1 MFLRLVRRSDVSVAA
16 LIPNLLTTLA
26 LSCGLASIHF
36 SAKASVLAAALH
48 AQGLSEEAARA
59 QVLPLWERALAAI
72 LFSAIFDALDGR
84 AARLLRVTS
93 GFGAVLDSLSDFVSF
108 GVAPALILHQ
118 WTLGDAINTG
128 GPRTIIGVLGLFAV
142 TTFAL
147 CSALRLARF
156 TAAANSPAPSE
167 RGKAAKP
174 PSSAFFVGMPTPA
187 AAGAVLIPAMLDA
200 SPTFNLPLP
209 DWLVVVYTLGV
220 GLLMISRI
228 PMFSLKKIRLSPAAV
243 APILV
248 LVGVAVAGMISD
260 PWLTLSVIAGAYLL
274 SLPAALVMKGR
285 QRTGE
290 PEVERTRLV
299 G

>member
-1 MFLRLVRRSDVSVAA
+1 MFLRLVKRSDVSVAV

-36 SAKASVLAAALH
+36 SAKASVLAATLN
-48 AQGLSEEAARA
+48 AQGIAEAADKARLEA
-59 QVLPLWERALAAI
+59 LWERALAAI

-108 GVAPALILHQ
+108 GVAPAVILHQ
-118 WTLGDAINTG
+118 WTLGDAINNHG
-128 GPRTIIGVLGLFAV
+128 RRLIGVMGLFAV

-156 TAAANSPAPSE
+156 TAAASPAPAE
-167 RGKAAKP
+167 RTKAGAKP
-174 PSSAFFVGMPTPA
+174 VSSAFFVGMPTPA

-200 SPTFNLPLP
+200 SPTFNWPVP
-209 DWLVVVYTLGV
+209 DWLVVVYTLGI
-220 GLLMISRI
+220 GFLMISRI
-228 PMFSLKKIRLSPAAV
+228 PMFSLKKVRLSPAAV
-243 APILV
+243 APVLV
-248 LVGVAVAGMISD
+248 LVGICVGGMITD
-260 PWLTLSVIAGAYLL
+260 PWLTLSIIAGAYVL
-274 SLPAALVMKGR
+274 SLPLAVVMKHR
-285 QRTGE
+285 QRASE
-290 PEVERTRLV
+290 PELERARLV

>member
-1 MFLRLVRRSDVSVAA
+1 MFLRLVKRSDVSVAA

-36 SAKASVLAAALH
+36 SAKASVLASSLAAQH
-48 AQGLSEEAARA
+48 VAEEAARA
-59 QVLPLWERALAAI
+59 QVLPLWERALAAV

-108 GVAPALILHQ
+108 GVAPAVILHQ
-118 WTLGDAINTG
+118 WTLGDVINAPG
-128 GPRTIIGVLGLFAV
+128 RRFMGVVGLLAV

-156 TAAANSPAPSE
+156 TAAASPTPSE
-167 RGKAAKP
+167 RAKSAAKP
-174 PSSAFFVGMPTPA
+174 ASSAFFVGMPTPA

-200 SPTFNLPLP
+200 SPTFNWPLP
-209 DWLVVVYTLGV
+209 DWLVVVYTLGI

-228 PMFSLKKIRLSPAAV
+228 PMFSLKKLRLSPAAV
-243 APILV
+243 APVLV
-248 LVGVAVAGMISD
+248 LVGIGVGGMITD
-260 PWLTLSVIAGAYLL
+260 PWLTLSVVAGVYLL
-274 SLPAALVMKGR
+274 SLPAAVLMKRR
-285 QRTGE
+285 QRAGE
-290 PEVERTRLV
+290 PEIERARLV

>member
-1 MFLRLVRRSDVSVAA
+1 MFLRMGRRSDMSVAA

-36 SAKASVLAAALH
+36 SAKASVLWAALT
-48 AQGLSEEAARA
+48 AQHVAEEAARA
-59 QVLPLWERALAAI
+59 QVLPFWERALAAI

-118 WTLGDAINTG
+118 WTLGDAINNH
-128 GPRTIIGVLGLFAV
+128 PRQFPGVLGLFAV

-147 CSALRLARF
+147 CSGLRLARF
-156 TAAANSPAPSE
+156 TAAANAPAAPE
-167 RGKAAKP
+167 RGKSAKP
-174 PSSAFFVGMPTPA
+174 ASSAFFVGMPTPA

-209 DWLVVVYTLGV
+209 DWLVVVYTLGL
-220 GLLMISRI
+220 GFLMISRI
-228 PMFSLKKIRLSPAAV
+228 PMFSLKKIRLGPAAV

-248 LVGVAVAGMISD
+248 LVGFGVAGMITD
-260 PWLTLSVIAGAYLL
+260 PWLTLSIIAGAYVL
-274 SLPAALVMKGR
+274 SLPFAVVMKYR
-285 QRTGE
+285 QRAGE
-290 PEVERTRLV
+290 PEVERARLA